1 MSPSRQNGRGRRLF
15 RLALGILVLSL
26 TVRLGPGTDPSAS
39 NGAVELHEPEGDERW
54 YTPDPGDYR
63 PLYDRDTANRQKQTW
78 DQYWRW
84 VKVFYEGNF
93 LSAGWTE
100 RSIGLVSDVQ
110 SAAELKKLRATIN
123 AVGREISAEWSKD
136 YAVGK
141 VNTADLL
148 AWGQM
153 LQKAKAKD
161 NGSGAEIRRTIE
173 SILPACRKRL
183 AGPEPLTS
191 PH

>member
-1 MSPSRQNGRGRRLF
+1 MRLIS
-15 RLALGILVLSL
+15 LALGILILSL
-26 TVRLGPGTDPSAS
+26 TIRPGPGTVSSVSTRA
-39 NGAVELHEPEGDERW
+39 GEPEWDEGW
-54 YTPDPGDYR
+54 YEPIPEDFR
-63 PLYDRDTANRQKQTW
+63 PPYDRDSTNVRKQSW

-123 AVGREISAEWSKD
+123 ALGREISAEWSKD

-161 NGSGAEIRRTIE
+161 NGSGEEIRRTIE